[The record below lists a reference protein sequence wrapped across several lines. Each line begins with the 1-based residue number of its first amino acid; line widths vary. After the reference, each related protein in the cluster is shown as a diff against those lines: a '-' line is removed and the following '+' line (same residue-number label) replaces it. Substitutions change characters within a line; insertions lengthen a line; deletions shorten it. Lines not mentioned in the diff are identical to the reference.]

1 MFDQKV
7 VTFNV
12 GGRKYDVSSSLLSQY
27 PKSMLAIKALKL
39 NQYDYQKTIYIERD
53 GERFGYCLDY
63 LRDQKCNL
71 PLTIS
76 RDSLLADLRYYGIE
90 VKDKKTIKYT
100 VVDLEPRIVAESSNS
115 FGMIKD
121 LNEQIE
127 SKRRDVKV
135 QILTLLL
142 LKEYM
147 TGTERDGKY
156 KFQLTKEMKHQ
167 VDEILVNPGEKI
179 DVNGIKNS
187 LSTYGLKIEK
197 SSSSKRCLI
206 ISRQRSSQRA
216 L

>member
-1 MFDQKV
+1 MFDQI

-12 GGRKYDVSSSLLSQY
+12 GGRKYDVSSSLLLQY
-27 PKSMLAIKALKL
+27 PYSMLAKKALKPK
-39 NQYDYQKTIYIERD
+39 QKSHENMIYIERD
-53 GERFGYCLDY
+53 GERFRYCLDY

-76 RDSLLADLRYYGIE
+76 RDALLDDLRYYGIQ
-90 VKDKKTIKYT
+90 VKDKNTIKYT
-100 VVDLEPRIVAESSNS
+100 VVDLEPRIAESSNS

-121 LNEQIE
+121 LNNQIE
-127 SKRRDVKV
+127 SKRKDVKV
-135 QILTLLL
+135 QIMTLLI

-156 KFQLTKEMKHQ
+156 KFQLTREMKHQ

-197 SSSSKRCLI
+197 PSSSKRCLM
-206 ISRQRSSQRA
+206 ISRKRNSQRS